1 MSRRN
6 GSVSR
11 LAGEVAGVRRH
22 RDGAVRPAVRVP
34 THRPGMS
41 SNVAFPVAPLLH
53 PAVRH
58 YDSEWRRLRRDPGA
72 LARATTW
79 GVVPGEVG
87 SLDDVLAAVGYDRP
101 PSPESERN
109 LCRLVAQA
117 RHDSVAAQV
126 VVRRLMPGA
135 LSVVARRRR
144 RRSDDTLAELLGA
157 LWIAVRT
164 FDPAR
169 TPACIAAAL
178 LADAEYRAFRNTRR
192 RLLNEV
198 PGDMVGEAPAPE
210 PERDPATELADLIHA
225 AAAAGVADSDD
236 LVLLRLL
243 INEPTAVRVAERL
256 NVTERT
262 VRNRRA
268 KVAAKLRA
276 VAFET
281 AA

>member
-1 MSRRN
+1 
-6 GSVSR
+6 
-11 LAGEVAGVRRH
+11 
-22 RDGAVRPAVRVP
+22 
-34 THRPGMS
+34 MS
-41 SNVAFPVAPLLH
+41 SNVAFPGSPLLH
-53 PAVRH
+53 PAVRR
-58 YDSEWRRLRRDPGA
+58 YDVEWRRLRLDPA
-72 LARATTW
+72 AVARASTW
-79 GVVPGEVG
+79 DVVHGAVR

-101 PSPESERN
+101 PSPDSERN
-109 LCRLVAQA
+109 LGRLV
-117 RHDSVAAQV
+117 RHALHDTLAAQV

-144 RRSDDTLAELLGA
+144 LRSDDTLAELLGA

-178 LADAEYRAFRNTRR
+178 LTDAEHRAFRQPRR
-192 RLLNEV
+192 RLLSEV
-198 PGDMVGEAPAPE
+198 PRATVDEAPAPE
-210 PERDPATELADLIHA
+210 PECDPAAELADLIEA
-225 AAAAGVADSDD
+225 ARAAGAADSDEIA
-236 LVLLRLL
+236 LLRLL
-243 INEPTAVRVAERL
+243 ASEPSAIRVAERL

-276 VAFET
+276 VALEP

>member
-1 MSRRN
+1 
-6 GSVSR
+6 
-11 LAGEVAGVRRH
+11 
-22 RDGAVRPAVRVP
+22 
-34 THRPGMS
+34 MS
-41 SNVAFPVAPLLH
+41 SNVVFPVAPLLH
-53 PAVRH
+53 PAVRR
-58 YDSEWRRLRRDPGA
+58 YDGEWRRLQRNPAA
-72 LARATTW
+72 LVRAAAW
-79 GVVPGEVG
+79 GVVPGPIR

-101 PSPESERN
+101 PSPETERN
-109 LCRLVAQA
+109 LRRLVAQA

-178 LADAEYRAFRNTRR
+178 LADAEYRAFRNSRR

-198 PGDMVGEAPAPE
+198 PRDTVGEAPATE

-225 AAAAGVADSDD
+225 AAVAGVADADD
-236 LVLLRLL
+236 LALLRLL
-243 INEPTAVRVAERL
+243 LSEPTAVRVAERL

-268 KVAAKLRA
+268 KVAAKLRGIA
-276 VAFET
+276 LEL

>member
-1 MSRRN
+1 
-6 GSVSR
+6 
-11 LAGEVAGVRRH
+11 
-22 RDGAVRPAVRVP
+22 
-34 THRPGMS
+34 MS
-41 SNVAFPVAPLLH
+41 SNVVFPVAPLLH
-53 PAVRH
+53 PAVRR
-58 YDSEWRRLRRDPGA
+58 YDSEWRRLRRNPAA
-72 LARATTW
+72 LARAATW
-79 GVVPGEVG
+79 GVGSDPIG
-87 SLDDVLAAVGYDRP
+87 SLDDVLGAVGYDRP

-109 LCRLVAQA
+109 LRRLVAQA
-117 RHDSVAAQV
+117 RYDSVAAQV

-178 LADAEYRAFRNTRR
+178 LADAEYRAFRHARR
-192 RLLNEV
+192 RLLDEV
-198 PGDMVGEAPAPE
+198 PDDTVGEAPAPE
-210 PERDPATELADLIHA
+210 PERDPATELAELIHA
-225 AAAAGVADSDD
+225 AAAAGVTDPDD
-236 LVLLRLL
+236 MALLRLL
-243 INEPTAVRVAERL
+243 VSEPTAVRVAERL

>member
-1 MSRRN
+1 
-6 GSVSR
+6 
-11 LAGEVAGVRRH
+11 
-22 RDGAVRPAVRVP
+22 
-34 THRPGMS
+34 MS
-41 SNVAFPVAPLLH
+41 SNVVFPVAPLLH

-58 YDSEWRRLRRDPGA
+58 YDSEWRRLRRDPTA
-72 LARATTW
+72 LVRATTW
-79 GVVPGEVG
+79 GVVPGAIG

-101 PSPESERN
+101 PSPDSERN
-109 LCRLVAQA
+109 LRRLVAQA

-144 RRSDDTLAELLGA
+144 GRSDDTLAELLGA
-157 LWIAVRT
+157 LWIAIRT
-164 FDPAR
+164 FSPAR

-192 RLLNEV
+192 RLLDEV
-198 PGDMVGEAPAPE
+198 PRDTVGEAPAAE
-210 PERDPATELADLIHA
+210 PERDPAIELADLIDA

-236 LVLLRLL
+236 IALLRLL
-243 INEPTAVRVAERL
+243 VSEPTAVRVAKRL

-276 VAFET
+276 VALEM